1 MDQFLA
7 NINLY
12 LKQSPALTYV
22 AAFLGGV
29 STSFEPCI
37 YTMIPITVAFISSK
51 AGGSKLRGLVLAI
64 FYVLGIATMYSG
76 LGAFAA
82 LTGRIFGQTSQ
93 NPWVYLL
100 LGNIFIILGLSML
113 GVFTFRFPAFLGR
126 IHPKTQSRGFFA
138 IYILGIVS
146 GLVTGP
152 CTAAVLAALL
162 SYVATRQNLIYGV
175 SLLFTFS
182 MGMGV
187 LLLLVGAFAGVLVA
201 LPKPGPWMERV
212 RKAIGWVLILF
223 GEYFLV
229 QMGRML
235 G

>member
-1 MDQFLA
+1 MEQFLA
-7 NINLY
+7 NINIY
-12 LKQSPALTYV
+12 LKQSPLLAYV
-22 AAFLGGV
+22 AAFLGGL

-37 YTMIPITVAFISSK
+37 YTMIPITVAFIGSK
-51 AGGSKLRGLVLAI
+51 ASGSKLRGLILSI
-64 FYVLGIATMYSG
+64 FYVLGVSTTYSA

-82 LTGRIFGQTSQ
+82 LSGKLFGQVSSK
-93 NPWVYLL
+93 PWVYLL

-126 IHPKTQSRGFFA
+126 IRPKTQGKGFFT

-146 GLVTGP
+146 GLVAGP

-162 SYVATRQNLIYGV
+162 AYVATKQNLIYGV

-187 LLLLVGAFAGVLVA
+187 LLIIVGTFAGVIVA

-212 RKAIGWVLILF
+212 KKGIGWALILL

-235 G
+235 I